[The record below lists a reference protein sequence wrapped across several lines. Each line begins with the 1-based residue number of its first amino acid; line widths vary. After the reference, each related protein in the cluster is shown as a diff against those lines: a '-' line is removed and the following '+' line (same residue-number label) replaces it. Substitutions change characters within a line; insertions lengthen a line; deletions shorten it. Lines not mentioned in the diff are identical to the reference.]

1 MLQEA
6 AAPPVATQVP
16 AGLKRQTSRR
26 PPKPWT
32 ADERELVV
40 NEYRKGAS
48 KRAIAK
54 LVPDRTFAMIE
65 KQLRRCRH
73 NDIGLSKAIKPRRWT
88 AEERKKLLRLN
99 EAGAPL
105 KDVMCQFPDRTLE
118 SVNVALFRLREDIS
132 WCTARPKRFKWTA
145 TAEKDLIERLG
156 SGSSLGETATFF
168 GCSIH
173 AIRQKLGKLGF
184 NPLQQNRA
192 WTPEEDK
199 ALLRMGT
206 EGYARRHISSHL
218 GRSVAAVTLRWCSI
232 RPTDPPTNGKS
243 GTRRR
248 IFNPLKATAAEKER
262 VERLRQEGATWQAIT
277 ASVFPGRTENQV
289 YHAFVDGIYKHQR
302 EKIASPRRMSFS
314 PSDMED
320 IESLLKAKKNWK
332 EIVALKFPDREPS
345 YIQKKYYREIGR
357 NSEFAMPFADIPE
370 VKRLRNAGLTWKEIA
385 DAKYPGIPWL
395 DVRARAAEFL
405 GHMNSRSEELGTNAA
420 STGEEVKKEE
430 QEEKETSAR

>member
-6 AAPPVATQVP
+6 AASPVATQVP

-32 ADERELVV
+32 ADELELVV

-54 LVPDRTFAMIE
+54 LLPNRTFAMIE
-65 KQLRRCRH
+65 KQLRRCRQ

-88 AEERKKLLRLN
+88 AEEKKKLLRLK
-99 EAGAPL
+99 EAAAPL
-105 KDVMCQFPDRTLE
+105 KDVVCQFPDRTIA
-118 SVNVALFRLREDIS
+118 SVDMALSRLRTDI
-132 WCTARPKRFKWTA
+132 WWYTARPKRFKWTA

-168 GCSIH
+168 GCSIS
-173 AIRQKLGKLGF
+173 AIRHKLGKLGF
-184 NPLQQNRA
+184 TFQQDRA

-206 EGYARRHISSHL
+206 EGYAMRHISSHL
-218 GRSVAAVTLRWCSI
+218 GKSVPAVKFRWYSI
-232 RPTDPPTNGKS
+232 RPTDPPTNGRS
-243 GTRRR
+243 GPKRM
-248 IFNPLKATAAEKER
+248 ISNPLKATAAEKER
-262 VERLRQEGATWQAIT
+262 VERLRQEGATWEAVT
-277 ASVFPGRTENQV
+277 ASVFPGRTASQV
-289 YHAFVDGIYKHQR
+289 YHLFVGRIYKHQR
-302 EKIASPRRMSFS
+302 EKIASPTRMSFS

-332 EIVALKFPDREPS
+332 EIVALKFPGRKPS
-345 YIQKKYYREIGR
+345 FIRQKYLQEIGR

-370 VKRLRNAGLTWKEIA
+370 VKRLRKAGLTWKKVA
-385 DAKYPGIPWL
+385 DAKYPGVPWWS
-395 DVRARAAEFL
+395 VQARAAEFL
-405 GHMNSRSEELGTNAA
+405 GHMNSRSEELGTDAA